1 VNPTR
6 WALAA
11 ACAIAFCFRALV
23 PFYNVFQA
31 GFINFQETD
40 AWFHVRVMEHL
51 VRHFPF
57 RLHVDPYGS
66 ILDGQRVDT
75 GPFFDWIPALL
86 ALPWPDELQAI
97 AAWYPAILGVF
108 IILAVFYLARALF
121 DETTAALAA
130 LVAAVLPGHF
140 LAVSSL
146 GFTDHHVMESLL
158 SLLVLYFLVQR
169 RHIAAG
175 LTLAAYLLTFVGGA
189 FLVAIVIAWAAYGF
203 LRYPQDDDYAPN
215 LPIVFAIP
223 LLCAA
228 PFHQILWME
237 YTLAALAGGI
247 ALTAGATLCRRF
259 PYPRAIWLT
268 AIAAAAIT
276 VFVALPQ
283 SLQILRYLAPSRSG
297 AAAGVGELQSMW
309 FIKGYFSLEWP
320 WLEFGGV
327 LILAMAGIPVLLEI
341 ATRNRRPE
349 LALFTLWSLSVFL
362 MAMMQVRMAYY
373 FAPAAAIVTAYLLV
387 RAWTTVTLKQ
397 RPLVALAAL
406 ALVFAPNGWRLII
419 GAPASPVAVPS
430 PWRDALDWLRTHSPE
445 PFGDPNAYYATNI
458 DPQSAKYGVLSWW
471 DYGYWITAIGRRVPL
486 TNPTQKNAS
495 VAASFFLA
503 QSEPEALKVMEQWRQ
518 RYVIMDDRLAAAIFP
533 VLFNFHPSARRAD
546 YLVEGYERQP
556 DGKLELRRFYREAYY
571 QTMAARLGRG
581 GASAAGTGPSS
592 VVLLSA
598 PGAVYKQ
605 IAHFTNIQ
613 DAQRIQQRCAREGC
627 VLVGDKPDQPIFP
640 IDPLA
645 TLKQVYPTTRGPASV
660 SIFDRN

>member
-1 VNPTR
+1 MSPNR

-23 PFYNVFQA
+23 PLYNVFQA

-57 RLHVDPYGS
+57 RLQVDPYGS

-75 GPFFDWIPALL
+75 GPFYDWIPALL
-86 ALPWPDELQAI
+86 ALPFPDEIQTI
-97 AAWYPAILGVF
+97 AAWYPAILGVC
-108 IILAVFYLARALF
+108 IIVAVYYLANAVF

-158 SLLVLYFLVQR
+158 SLLVLYFLAQR

-175 LTLAAYLLTFVGGA
+175 LTLAAYALTFVGGA

-203 LRYPQDDDYAPN
+203 LRDPNDGDYAPN
-215 LPIVFAIP
+215 LPIVFAIA
-223 LLCAA
+223 LLLAA

-247 ALTAGATLCRRF
+247 ALTAGASLCRRF
-259 PYPRAIWLT
+259 SYPRTIWLA
-268 AIAAAAIT
+268 AIAAATAVVVVVI
-276 VFVALPQ
+276 PQ
-283 SLQILRYLAPSRSG
+283 SLQILRFLAPSRSG
-297 AAAGVGELQSMW
+297 AAAGIGELQSMW

-320 WLEFGGV
+320 WMEFGGV

-341 ATRNRRPE
+341 AVRNRRP
-349 LALFTLWSLSVFL
+349 ALGLFALWSLSVFG

-373 FAPAAAIVTAYLLV
+373 FAPSAAIVAAYLLV
-387 RAWTTVTLKQ
+387 RAWTTVSTKL
-397 RPLVALAAL
+397 RPLVILAAI
-406 ALVFAPNGWRLII
+406 ALVFAPNVWRLLLGPPNPPI
-419 GAPASPVAVPS
+419 AVNA
-430 PWRDALDWLRTHSPE
+430 PWRDALDWLRTQTPE
-445 PFGDPNAYYATNI
+445 PFGDPAAYYASNI
-458 DPQSAKYGVLSWW
+458 DPKSARYGVLSWW

-495 VAASFFLA
+495 IAATYFLS
-503 QSEPEALKVMEQWRQ
+503 QSEPEAIKVMDQWRQ
-518 RYVIMDDRLAAAIFP
+518 RYVMLDDRLADPIFP

-571 QTMAARLGRG
+571 QTMVARLGRG
-581 GASAAGTGPSS
+581 GAAAQGTGPSS

-598 PGAVYKQ
+598 PGAEYKQ

-640 IDPLA
+640 IEPLA
-645 TLKQVYPTTRGPASV
+645 QLKQVFPTTRGPAAVSV
-660 SIFDRN
+660 FDRP